1 MQINVH
7 INELGR
13 GVCSQRSATVIAILP
28 LPQEQSSRLFERH
41 TAQYVYLALCVCLS
55 VCLSVCLF
63 ICLFCCL
70 LARDAATYKG
80 PLLSDTVSVA
90 VVCLTA
96 TRFVPYRE
104 RPRYHCEPRRLPV
117 CMSVYLSI

>member
-41 TAQYVYLALCVCLS
+41 TAQYVCLALCVCLS
-55 VCLSVCLF
+55 VCLSVSLYVSFAVYWLVMLQLIRDPYCQTPCLW
-63 ICLFCCL
+63 LW
-70 LARDAATYKG
+70 
-80 PLLSDTVSVA
+80 SV
-90 VVCLTA
+90 
-96 TRFVPYRE
+96 
-104 RPRYHCEPRRLPV
+104 
-117 CMSVYLSI
+117 